1 MMVLHNMRRSHH
13 GVCGFGTFASLLQN
27 PKVPQYSSTFFPL
40 RIMSWSGFKKAINR
54 AGNQVLLKAGQ
65 IDETVD
71 LEFDYEEKRY
81 RSMEKS
87 SEKLFKEL
95 RHYKET
101 LGTLATAQLNLGD
114 TLAGFYG
121 LDEDAK
127 SIAKE
132 YSLATNTIS
141 AETLEGLDQPF
152 LQTVLNP
159 IDRFNSYYVDM
170 NEAIKK
176 RAHKKLDYDSLRN
189 KVRKLSDNPDADPA
203 AEIKLKDS
211 SAQLALAEEVYN
223 RLNLQLKSELPRL
236 MDLRISYLNPLF
248 EAFVKL
254 QLRYFSENHRHLKEV
269 QKKLDAKTRTDF
281 KNGHLERRLDD
292 ILGKVKELNIAG

>member
-1 MMVLHNMRRSHH
+1 MGSPEAYLPEYKTH
-13 GVCGFGTFASLLQN
+13 LL
-27 PKVPQYSSTFFPL
+27 STC
-40 RIMSWSGFKKAINR
+40 IDSTYEMSWSGFKKAINR

-81 RSMEKS
+81 RAMEKS
-87 SEKLFKEL
+87 SEKLYKEL
-95 RHYKET
+95 RRYKET
-101 LGTLATAQLNLGD
+101 LASLSTAQLNVSD
-114 TLAGFYG
+114 VLAGFYG
-121 LDEDAK
+121 QDNEAK

-132 YSLATNTIS
+132 YSEATRSIS
-141 AETLEGLDQPF
+141 SETLEGLGQPF

-189 KVRKLSDNPDADPA
+189 KVRKLSDSPDADPA
-203 AEIKLKDS
+203 LEIKLKDAT
-211 SAQLALAEEVYN
+211 AQLALAEEVYE
-223 RLNLQLKSELPRL
+223 RLNGQLKSELPRL

-254 QLRYFSENHRHLKEV
+254 QLRYFSENHRHLNEV
-269 QKKLDAKTRTDF
+269 QKHVDAKTRADF
-281 KNGHLERRLDD
+281 KSGKLENRLDD
-292 ILGKVKELNIAG
+292 ILGKVKELNIAS

>member
-1 MMVLHNMRRSHH
+1 MGSPEANLSEYKTH
-13 GVCGFGTFASLLQN
+13 LLSICIN
-27 PKVPQYSSTFFPL
+27 STYE
-40 RIMSWSGFKKAINR
+40 MSWSGFKKAINR

-81 RSMEKS
+81 RAMEKS
-87 SEKLFKEL
+87 SEKLYKEL
-95 RHYKET
+95 RRYKET
-101 LGTLATAQLNLGD
+101 LASLSTAQSNVSD
-114 TLAGFYG
+114 VLAGFYG
-121 LDEDAK
+121 QDNEAE

-132 YSLATNTIS
+132 YNEATRSIS
-141 AETLEGLDQPF
+141 AETLEGLGQPF

-189 KVRKLSDNPDADPA
+189 KVRKLSDNPDAEPA
-203 AEIKLKDS
+203 SEIKLKDAT
-211 SAQLALAEEVYN
+211 AQLASAEEVYE
-223 RLNLQLKSELPRL
+223 RLNGQLKSELPRL
-236 MDLRISYLNPLF
+236 MDLRISYLNPSF

-254 QLRYFSENHRHLKEV
+254 QLRYFSENHRHLNEV
-269 QKKLDAKTRTDF
+269 QKHVDAKTRADF
-281 KNGHLERRLDD
+281 KSGKLEKRLDD
-292 ILGKVKELNIAG
+292 ILGKVKELNIAS